1 MNDSSRRQA
10 HTYNPAIK
18 LTFSPVFP
26 SLRYSM
32 AFRKPSKGT
41 CVFYHSCGSD
51 LDSSAF
57 VEQPVQRFV
66 VETTSSAYI
75 VCVIHRV
82 ASSATCLRRD
92 SGRNLIGVIGLERQP
107 VRVRHTLR
115 FTQGSNCVVSC
126 WCSDQL
132 VPAASVV
139 VLSPVF
145 RLVAVVAVLRHVG
158 PHEQQPA
165 VNFTCNEK

>member
-82 ASSATCLRRD
+82 ASSATCLRRELWQKPNR
-92 SGRNLIGVIGLERQP
+92 GNRFGTATCACP
-107 VRVRHTLR
+107 THPPFHTR
-115 FTQGSNCVVSC
+115 FKLCC
-126 WCSDQL
+126 L
-132 VPAASVV
+132 M
-139 VLSPVF
+139 LVF
-145 RLVAVVAVLRHVG
+145 RSTCSCCVRGCLVTRVPPGCCCSSATPCRATRTTTSSELHM
-158 PHEQQPA
+158 Q
-165 VNFTCNEK
+165 